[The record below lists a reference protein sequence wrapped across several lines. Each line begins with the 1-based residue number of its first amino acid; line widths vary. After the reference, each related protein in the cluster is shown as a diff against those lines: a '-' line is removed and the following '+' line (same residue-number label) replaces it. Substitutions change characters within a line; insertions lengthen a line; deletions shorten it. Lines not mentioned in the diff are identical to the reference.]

1 MDKNSLIGLLLIG
14 AVIIGYT
21 WYTAPTAEEMAA
33 QAAQAD
39 SLRTIEEDRARQAET
54 TIASPTE
61 PPTSEK
67 IDPALPDS
75 ILQARRAAQANE
87 RYGIFS
93 TAANGID
100 EEFIIENEKFK
111 AAVHSKGGQLKWL
124 ELKEY
129 KSYAPEGE
137 EKGPLM
143 LFDERSEMN
152 FRFSTMSGRVIDTR
166 ELYLQPTSSSISV
179 SGDQKSQFTMR
190 LATDDPGQ
198 YIDLTYGL
206 TGDSYEIDMSID
218 MVGLKDEVDLQRS
231 DLMMHWSMT
240 GLFKEKNID
249 RERER
254 SSVFYRYMDEDRD
267 YLSETSDE
275 EEQLSGR
282 ANWIAFKQN
291 FFSAVALH
299 PEGFPS
305 DNGFISISNPEKDDL
320 TKEYLAELTLPIE
333 YTPDAR
339 AEWKFYMGPNDY
351 TILKKYENEMDR
363 IIDLGW
369 GIFGWMNKWLVIP
382 IFDFLSKYIASYGII
397 ILILTIVI
405 KTLLFPLTYKNY
417 LSSAKMKVIRPEIE
431 ELNKK
436 FEKEKDPMK
445 KQQATMAL
453 YRKSGVNPA
462 AGCLPMLVQMPI
474 LYAMFRFF
482 PASIEL
488 RQQSFLWADDLSAFD
503 SIAQLPFDIPFYGS
517 HVSLFTVLM
526 AASTFFYTRM
536 NSAQMP
542 AAQPGMPNMKMI
554 MNIFP
559 LMMLFFFNNFAS
571 GLSYYYLLA
580 NVFSI
585 GQMFVIKNLII
596 DEDKLHAQIQ
606 DNKKK
611 PKKKSN
617 FQKRL
622 EEAAKKRGYPAK

>member
-33 QAAQAD
+33 QAAQVD
-39 SLRTIEEDRARQAET
+39 SLRTVEEDRVLQAEVPST
-54 TIASPTE
+54 RSAGTENSEIVAPAS
-61 PPTSEK
+61 
-67 IDPALPDS
+67 LDS
-75 ILQARRAAQANE
+75 TQLARLTAQASD
-87 RYGIFS
+87 RFGIF
-93 TAANGID
+93 AASASGTD
-100 EEFIIENEKFK
+100 EEFVIENDKFR
-111 AAVHSKGGQLKWL
+111 AGVQSKGGQLKWL
-124 ELKEY
+124 ELKDY
-129 KSYAPEGE
+129 KAYAPEGE
-137 EKGPLM
+137 EKAPLM

-152 FRFSTMSGRVIDTR
+152 FQFNTISGRVIDTKD
-166 ELYLQPTSSSISV
+166 LYLSPTSSTISV
-179 SGDQKSQFTMR
+179 SGDQKSSFTMR
-190 LATDDPGQ
+190 LATIDPSQ
-198 YIDLTYGL
+198 YVDLTYGL

-218 MVGLKDEVDLQRS
+218 MVGLQNEVDLQRS

-240 GLFKEKNID
+240 GLFKEKNLD
-249 RERER
+249 REKER
-254 SSVFYRYMDEDRD
+254 SSVFYRYMEEDRD
-267 YLSETSDE
+267 YLKETADE

-282 ANWIAFKQN
+282 TNWVAFKQN
-291 FFSAVALH
+291 FFSAIAIH

-305 DNGFISISNPEKDDL
+305 DNGFISITDPNNEDV
-320 TKEYLAELTLPIE
+320 TKEYVAELTLPVE

-351 TILKKYENEMDR
+351 TILKTYENEMDR

-382 IFDFLSKYIASYGII
+382 IFNFLSKYIASYGLI

-417 LSSAKMKVIRPEIE
+417 LSSAKMKVLRPEID

-462 AGCLPMLVQMPI
+462 AGCLPMVVQMPI

-488 RQQSFLWADDLSAFD
+488 RQQPFLWADDLSAFD
-503 SIAQLPFDIPFYGS
+503 SIAQLPFEIPFYGS
-517 HVSLFTVLM
+517 HVSLFTLLM

-559 LMMLFFFNNFAS
+559 FMMLFFFNNFAS

-580 NVFSI
+580 NLFSI
-585 GQMFVIKNLII
+585 GQMLIIKNVII

-606 DNKKK
+606 ANKKK

-617 FQKRL
+617 FQKKL
-622 EEAAKKRGYPAK
+622 EDAAKKRGYPAK